1 MSNCNIIGFTY
12 IQRNDMEYIEQAM
25 TRAEKSNCKGDII
38 FFQALREVLD
48 TIQPLIE
55 KHPEYLHQNII
66 DRIMVPNREI
76 HFKIEW
82 MDDDNIIHVNNGY
95 RIQFN
100 NALGPYKGG
109 VRFHPSVNPD
119 ILKFLAFEQIFK
131 NAITGLHIGGAK
143 GGADFDPKDKSDKE
157 IMKFCQA
164 FMSAFYYSIGA
175 DIDILGGDIGV
186 GAREV
191 GYLFGQYKQLTNS
204 YDSIITSKPLSLGG
218 SLGRTEA
225 TGYGLIYFT
234 QTFLED
240 MGETL
245 KGKICTISGS
255 GNVAIHA
262 IEKLY
267 EIGAIPVTC
276 SDSKG
281 AIHDSNGIDLELL
294 KKIKLERRA
303 SLEYYA
309 LERKKAVYVKRES
322 YKEGCSFVWD
332 IPCFAAF
339 PCATQNELGASSAKL
354 LIDNDVKIVAEGAN
368 MPTTPD
374 AINLFTENNIL
385 FAPAKAANA
394 GGVAVSVLEMSQN
407 SSLNYFS
414 FEKVDEKLRDI
425 MSNIYSDLKKTCDE
439 HKLDMDLIS
448 AANILGF
455 KRVADA
461 MIMQGV

>member
-1 MSNCNIIGFTY
+1 MDYIELAMKRAKESNCQDDAT
-12 IQRNDMEYIEQAM
+12 
-25 TRAEKSNCKGDII
+25 
-38 FFQALREVLD
+38 FFQAIKEVLVS
-48 TIQPLIE
+48 IKPLLD
-55 KHPEYLHQNII
+55 KHPKYLDQNII
-66 DRIMVPNREI
+66 ERIIAPNRAI
-76 HFKIEW
+76 FFKIEW
-82 MDDDNIIHVNNGY
+82 LDDDNIIHVNNGY

-131 NAITGLHIGGAK
+131 NAITGLRIGGAK
-143 GGADFDPKDKSDKE
+143 GGADFDPKGKSDKE

-164 FMSAFYYSIGA
+164 FMSAFYNSIGE

-191 GYLFGQYKQLTNS
+191 GYLFGKYKQLTNS
-204 YDSIITSKPLSLGG
+204 YDSIITSKPLPLGG
-218 SLGRTEA
+218 SLVRTEA

-234 QTFLED
+234 QTLLED
-240 MGETL
+240 QGETL
-245 KGKICTISGS
+245 KGKICAISGS

-267 EIGAIPVTC
+267 DLGAIPVTC

-281 AIHDSNGIDLELL
+281 AIHDSNGIDLALL

-309 LERKKAVYVKRES
+309 LERKNATYVK
-322 YKEGCSFVWD
+322 KENYPEGSSFVWD
-332 IPCFAAF
+332 IPCYAAF
-339 PCATQNELGASSAKL
+339 PCATQNELGETCAKM
-354 LIDNDVKIVAEGAN
+354 LIENDVKIVAEGAN
-368 MPTTPD
+368 MPTTPE
-374 AINLFTENNIL
+374 AIELFVNNNIY
-385 FAPAKAANA
+385 FAPGKAANA

-407 SSLNYFS
+407 SSLHYLPFDV
-414 FEKVDEKLRDI
+414 VDKRLQDI
-425 MSNIYSDLKKTCDE
+425 MSTIYKDIKETCDE
-439 HKLDMDLIS
+439 YHLEMDLIS
-448 AANILGF
+448 GANILGF